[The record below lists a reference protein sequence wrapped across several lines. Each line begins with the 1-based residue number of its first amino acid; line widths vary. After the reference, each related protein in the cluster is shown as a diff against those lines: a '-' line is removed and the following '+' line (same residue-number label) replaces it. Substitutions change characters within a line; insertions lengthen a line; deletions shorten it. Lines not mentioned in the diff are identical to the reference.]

1 MILVA
6 GLAVAGLVG
15 IAAAFYFSVRPSGSR
30 GRGAGPGRTGA
41 DRTSH
46 PSAGSSARSA
56 RSTSPAARS
65 TGQSV
70 LTGPQDDP
78 GHAAAARRTRH
89 GASHAPARAPGL
101 PAEPGT
107 GRQAPSVLA
116 PAPAVLA
123 PAPAVPAPAPAVP
136 APAPTVPVAA
146 MAAHGVNGTPGL
158 PMAGSQPAALLADPA
173 DAGDAA
179 QTPRSRRR
187 VGWRKGAEVDQELWP
202 TEAFGGVTDEQ
213 FWDDLAADVPLATT
227 ARIAQPD
234 SASGSRPNSGLR
246 SQPDSGL
253 RSQPDSGLR
262 SQPDSGLRSQPDSG
276 LRSQPDSGPRGR
288 PAGAVSPPDGRASLP
303 GPRSDWT
310 ATQPAPIATRA
321 TRAARQPAESRGLP
335 LAGTA
340 GSAGSGVSA
349 DEDPLTS
356 PAYSL
361 RRRGAVDGRSY
372 QSSRRSRDHSREQ
385 YEAATCGGYRSEPL
399 RPDGYWSGSAGSPG
413 SVGTIPTPAYRPSP
427 GSADIV
433 DYPYR
438 GQSYGGSI
446 QSINTPPF
454 ELYGYGTP
462 AGLVGDPRRPHGAR
476 GHGQPGGGAGNWG
489 SPYAYPPAAGYRDPY
504 DQRGNDRR

>member
-30 GRGAGPGRTGA
+30 IRGAGPGRTGA
-41 DRTSH
+41 GRTTH
-46 PSAGSSARSA
+46 PPAGSSARSA

-70 LTGPQDDP
+70 LMEPQDDP

-116 PAPAVLA
+116 PAPAV
-123 PAPAVPAPAPAVP
+123 
-136 APAPTVPVAA
+136 PVAA
-146 MAAHGVNGTPGL
+146 MAASGVNGAPGL
-158 PMAGSQPAALLADPA
+158 PKAGSQPATLLADPA

-213 FWDDLAADVPLATT
+213 FWDDLAADKPLATT

-234 SASGSRPNSGLR
+234 SASGSRPNSASR
-246 SQPDSGL
+246 SQPDSA
-253 RSQPDSGLR
+253 
-262 SQPDSGLRSQPDSG
+262 
-276 LRSQPDSGPRGR
+276 PRRR
-288 PAGAVSPPDGRASLP
+288 PPGAVSPPDGRDGLP

-310 ATQPAPIATRA
+310 AAQPARIATRA
-321 TRAARQPAESRGLP
+321 AHAARRPAESWGLP

-340 GSAGSGVSA
+340 GSAGSGVST

-361 RRRGAVDGRSY
+361 RPKGAVDGRSY
-372 QSSRRSRDHSREQ
+372 QSSRRSKDHSREQ
-385 YEAATCGGYRSEPL
+385 YEAAMSGGHRSDPL

-413 SVGTIPTPAYRPSP
+413 SVGTIPAAAYRPSP
-427 GSADIV
+427 ASADIA
-433 DYPYR
+433 DYPYPER
-438 GQSYGGSI
+438 SYGGSI

-454 ELYGYGTP
+454 EPYGYGNP
-462 AGLVGDPRRPHGAR
+462 AGLVGDPRRPNGTR
-476 GHGQPGGGAGNWG
+476 GYGQPGGRSVNRG
-489 SPYAYPPAAGYRDPY
+489 SPYAYPPAAGFRDPHH
-504 DQRGNDRR
+504 QRENDRR